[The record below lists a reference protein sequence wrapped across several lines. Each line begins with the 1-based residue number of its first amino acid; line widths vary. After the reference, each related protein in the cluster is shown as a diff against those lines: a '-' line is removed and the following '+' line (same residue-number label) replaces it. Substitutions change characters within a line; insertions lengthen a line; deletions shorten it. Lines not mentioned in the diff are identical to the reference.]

1 MELTAEQFSRIA
13 HVLPRQRGNVRISNL
28 QLLNAILYVAGNG
41 CKWRA
46 LPERYG
52 RWHTVY
58 MRMTRWS
65 KAGVLDRVFSELQHK
80 RLLRVRIECLS
91 LDSTIVKVHPDG
103 TGALKKTAPNRSDVA
118 EADGAPRFIWLPRM
132 LATSSPGA

>member
-58 MRMTRWS
+58 MRMMRWS

-80 RLLRVRIECLS
+80 QLLRVRIECLS

-103 TGALKKTAPNRSDVA
+103 TGALKKTAPNRSDAA
-118 EADGAPRFIWLPRM
+118 EAGGAPRFIWLPQM